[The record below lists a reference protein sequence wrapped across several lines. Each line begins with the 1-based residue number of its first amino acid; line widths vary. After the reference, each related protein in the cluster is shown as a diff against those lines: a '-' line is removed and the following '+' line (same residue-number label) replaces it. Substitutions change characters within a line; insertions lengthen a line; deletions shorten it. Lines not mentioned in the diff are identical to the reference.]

1 MESPQTHT
9 LTKDNTFVPLSD
21 VNMRKSLA
29 DERNKLSRKYGKDS
43 DDDGYERINRNRRRD
58 DYDYD
63 DYGRGGKKS
72 VGNLSDDDDER
83 LNSYRRSNAASQI
96 KPSVFSARNQR
107 RYSSDED
114 RDTAAHRLR
123 NNPYDSDSRYP
134 TSSKSAAAR
143 NLDSY
148 RRASPTNYNRSS
160 KTRYSDDDEKPNY
173 QVVEYIPPSRRAQS
187 GNLTNRSNYSTAST
201 SSQPD
206 KKEKVSSASPARLDH
221 F

>member
-1 MESPQTHT
+1 M
-9 LTKDNTFVPLSD
+9 PLSD

-29 DERNKLSRKYGKDS
+29 EERERLRSRAARKDS

-63 DYGRGGKKS
+63 DYGRAKKS
-72 VGNLSDDDDER
+72 NLSDDDSANER
-83 LNSYRRSNAASQI
+83 LNSYRRSNTASQI
-96 KPSVFSARNQR
+96 KPSVFSARPR

-114 RDTAAHRLR
+114 RDTAHRLR

-134 TSSKSAAAR
+134 SNTRSAAVR
-143 NLDSY
+143 KPLSSTLDSY
-148 RRASPTNYNRSS
+148 RRASPTNYSRSA

-173 QVVEYIPPSRRAQS
+173 QVVEYVPPSRRAQS

-206 KKEKVSSASPARLDH
+206 KKEKVNLIIQHSFTFAEPII
-221 F
+221 